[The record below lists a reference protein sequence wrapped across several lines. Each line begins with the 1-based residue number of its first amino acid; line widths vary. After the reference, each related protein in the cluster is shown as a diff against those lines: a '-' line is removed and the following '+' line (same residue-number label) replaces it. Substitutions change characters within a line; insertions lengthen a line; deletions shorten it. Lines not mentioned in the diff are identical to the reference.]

1 MRTIRTILLST
12 LAYIMGFIVLG
23 SAICFILFTV
33 DTYNISLSKGKMAF
47 AETVVLWVIILT
59 ISVIYGVCRKK
70 KPSEFIKRLA
80 TFPGRHNYNWQGG
93 YSLFTCLILYTI
105 TFFRAISCLQLC
117 KQIYRSLCS
126 SGKDI
131 KSKRPNVSPIFQ
143 EVYFII
149 WMIVLLFQLFV
160 GERNILFY
168 GLDVYFLIESLTWI
182 MYYSFFRRFYEENYS
197 IYHVLEHLPIILI
210 LIPLQAIA
218 YTFASSE
225 ETVGWKNIFTVLL
238 GQASENTVLFSFV
251 GFMYS
256 AIVISMILSMFPSEN
271 IKKGNPDTIIIGAGD
286 VVSHR
291 LLPAYIRRE
300 ISLPENRRGK
310 VTIYDIEEAG
320 SIESILSSEDIKDL
334 DKIADKVHAKR
345 EWEHIKKLKIESVFT
360 LIEKKR
366 LGDDRVAWICTPS
379 DTHWYYLEAL
389 QSKADF
395 IAVEKPLTSKESD
408 IARYKDF
415 TQSSKRDST
424 FFLSYYL
431 LDKALPLTFI
441 ARPRDLYLKYLQ
453 GYQYTKSGGG
463 DKLPK
468 MRSDEMIKIFH
479 QKSIRSIASGI
490 KSFEMSI
497 LEGDDSRKLP
507 EGGQL
512 IETFVHNCIIASLFV
527 DMPNEWEDV
536 RFISKENSK
545 IEMQAKGV
553 NNCDIKLIMEK
564 QAKNNGNEQQ
574 FSRIVFCD
582 GAEIN
587 ADFKLKTA
595 IYKKGKESIKVGVS
609 SAYSGKYDV
618 QCGMVYECYAN
629 GLSTSDVD
637 GLYNQIEI
645 LEWLFEIKKKNRDER
660 HEQNVGKRKK

>member
-1 MRTIRTILLST
+1 MRTIRIILLST

-271 IKKGNPDTIIIGAGD
+271 IKKGNPDTIIIG
-286 VVSHR
+286 
-291 LLPAYIRRE
+291 
-300 ISLPENRRGK
+300 
-310 VTIYDIEEAG
+310 
-320 SIESILSSEDIKDL
+320 
-334 DKIADKVHAKR
+334 
-345 EWEHIKKLKIESVFT
+345 
-360 LIEKKR
+360 
-366 LGDDRVAWICTPS
+366 
-379 DTHWYYLEAL
+379 
-389 QSKADF
+389 
-395 IAVEKPLTSKESD
+395 
-408 IARYKDF
+408 
-415 TQSSKRDST
+415 
-424 FFLSYYL
+424 
-431 LDKALPLTFI
+431 
-441 ARPRDLYLKYLQ
+441 
-453 GYQYTKSGGG
+453 
-463 DKLPK
+463 
-468 MRSDEMIKIFH
+468 IF
-479 QKSIRSIASGI
+479 
-490 KSFEMSI
+490 
-497 LEGDDSRKLP
+497 
-507 EGGQL
+507 
-512 IETFVHNCIIASLFV
+512 N
-527 DMPNEWEDV
+527 
-536 RFISKENSK
+536 
-545 IEMQAKGV
+545 
-553 NNCDIKLIMEK
+553 
-564 QAKNNGNEQQ
+564 
-574 FSRIVFCD
+574 
-582 GAEIN
+582 
-587 ADFKLKTA
+587 
-595 IYKKGKESIKVGVS
+595 SIKFS
-609 SAYSGKYDV
+609 
-618 QCGMVYECYAN
+618 
-629 GLSTSDVD
+629 
-637 GLYNQIEI
+637 
-645 LEWLFEIKKKNRDER
+645 
-660 HEQNVGKRKK
+660 